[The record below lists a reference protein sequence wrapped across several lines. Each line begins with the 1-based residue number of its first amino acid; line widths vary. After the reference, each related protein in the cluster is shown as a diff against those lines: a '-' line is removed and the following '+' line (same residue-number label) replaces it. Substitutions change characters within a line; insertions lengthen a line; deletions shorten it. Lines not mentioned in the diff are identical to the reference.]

1 MANKIFIT
9 GPHTYDK
16 LNIAKKIAES
26 NDNLSIGGRFT
37 NDTDYKD
44 LSDGNYIYYMST
56 QSIDLTYKNNF
67 MLFVNTNNYI
77 STGITMDTYYN
88 SDIFVMEIDEFN
100 NISDNIFKSESND
113 IIVVWI
119 DSSYDKNDEFS
130 RLDLNESIFLEK
142 RLITENIKYLYFFN
156 DDEDTI
162 VNTVIKYLEG
172 NDEERENILTENN

>member
-1 MANKIFIT
+1 
-9 GPHTYDK
+9 
-16 LNIAKKIAES
+16 
-26 NDNLSIGGRFT
+26 
-37 NDTDYKD
+37 
-44 LSDGNYIYYMST
+44 MST
-56 QSIDLTYKNNF
+56 KSIDLTYKNNF

-77 STGITMDTYYN
+77 STVITMDTYYN

-119 DSSYDKNDEFS
+119 DSNYDKNDEFS

-142 RLITENIKYLYFFN
+142 RLTTENIKYLYFFN

-172 NDEERENILTENN
+172 NAEERENILTENN